1 MALDLTR
8 QGSAPRFLQLD
19 YINAA
24 GAGKPTDVPT
34 SPGKKVARAWGGVWV
49 PGHLESGPGCLLGGG
64 EAESGRAG
72 PGMCLQEDSSHVQS
86 GEKSGRGTSLS
97 GQKRTTNPAGGFL
110 GGVPE
115 PSGLQA
121 AHLRINDNSD
131 HGVGDT
137 DRLLSGPSPALAP
150 PVPSLS
156 TNATTGV

>member
-110 GGVPE
+110 GGGYLSPRGFRRLICELMTTVTMALE
-115 PSGLQA
+115 TLTGCCQA
-121 AHLRINDNSD
+121 PA
-131 HGVGDT
+131 
-137 DRLLSGPSPALAP
+137 RL
-150 PVPSLS
+150 
-156 TNATTGV
+156 